1 MGDMNVSS
9 SVMSD
14 LTNAVSDFS
23 VDAAQTDGA
32 TALNE
37 TTWTNTR
44 WSQQFGYYLSIP
56 ELRAAID
63 AKATWAIGKGF
74 EADEATTMQLMTIK
88 GLGKES
94 FNAIIENLIRTYY
107 IGGDS
112 FAEVIRDEHDEIINL
127 KVLDPG
133 VMTIVSNREGMI
145 LRYEQN
151 SKVKGK
157 NPTKFEPIRILHLSR
172 NRVADNIHGTSVID
186 AVENIILMRN
196 EAMADYKEVLH
207 RFVKPRWI
215 IKLDS
220 DDTTVIAAEKK
231 KWDEA
236 NAKGE
241 NMYIPMGSVEVEQM
255 AISANATLN
264 PQTWIDSLND
274 YFYEVVGTPKIIVG
288 NSKNFT
294 EASSKIVYLT
304 FEQSVK
310 EDQLYCEEQI
320 LGQLNLAVKFV
331 FPASL
336 ENEVLAANPPAE
348 EKQGAMSAAEPND
361 TTAEMEGNK

>member
-1 MGDMNVSS
+1 MGDMDVSK
-9 SVMSD
+9 SVASD
-14 LTNAVSDFS
+14 LTNAVTDFS

-44 WSQQFGYYLSIP
+44 WSQQYGYYLSIP
-56 ELRAAID
+56 ELRASID
-63 AKATWAIGKGF
+63 AKATWAIGKGV
-74 EADEATTMQLMTIK
+74 EADEFTTVQLNTIR
-88 GLGKES
+88 GIGKES

-112 FAEVIRDEHDEIINL
+112 FAEIIRDDEDVIINL

-133 VMTIVSNREGMI
+133 VMTIVASKAGRI
-145 LRYEQN
+145 IRYEQS
-151 SKVKGK
+151 SKTKGAV
-157 NPTKFEPIRILHLSR
+157 PTKFKKEEIFHLSR

-196 EAMADYKEVLH
+196 EAMEDYKQVLH

-215 IKLDS
+215 IKLDT
-220 DDTTVIAAEKK
+220 DNTTVIAAEKA
-231 KWDEA
+231 KWDAA
-236 NAKGE
+236 NEKGE